1 MTANSSADAALFRV
15 RPRTEADLEAC
26 VRVLAT
32 VHERNGYPLNWPQNP
47 ATWLTPRSLLAAW
60 VAEEGKEVVGHVVLS
75 RSEEGDAA
83 AALWTGGPT
92 AVINRLYVDPAAR
105 GRGVGA
111 ALLTQA
117 VADAESRALHPV
129 LDVASTDTA
138 AAALYERLGW
148 TLLAAEV
155 EQEWGPGQRVK
166 VRCYAAPAPAP
177 NPLRNRPGRNGQA
190 SAGVCPT

>member
-1 MTANSSADAALFRV
+1 MNGKTDNTTANTAPFRIPFRI
-15 RPRTEADLEAC
+15 RPRTEADLDAC

-32 VHERNGYPLNWPQNP
+32 VHEQNAYPLNWPTDP
-47 ATWLTPRSLLAAW
+47 TTWLTPRSLLAVW
-60 VAEEGKEVVGHVVLS
+60 VAEGEDGEDGQGIIGHIVLS

-83 AALWTGGPT
+83 AALWNRGPT

-111 ALLTQA
+111 ALMERA
-117 VADAESRALHPV
+117 VAEAEFRGLHPV

-166 VRCYAAPAPAP
+166 VRCYAAPT
-177 NPLRNRPGRNGQA
+177 
-190 SAGVCPT
+190 S

>member
-1 MTANSSADAALFRV
+1 MPASFRV

-32 VHERNGYPLNWPQNP
+32 IHEQNAYPLNWPTDP
-47 ATWLTPRSLLAAW
+47 AGWLTPRSLLAVW
-60 VAEEGKEVVGHVVLS
+60 VAEETGEVEETGEANGRGIVGHIVLS

-83 AALWTGGPT
+83 AALWDRGPT

-111 ALLTQA
+111 ALMERA
-117 VADAESRALHPV
+117 VAEARLRALHPV
-129 LDVASTDTA
+129 LDVVSTDTA

-148 TLLAAEV
+148 TLLAEV
-155 EQEWGPGQRVK
+155 DQEWGPGQQVN
-166 VRCYAAPAPAP
+166 VRCYAAPT
-177 NPLRNRPGRNGQA
+177 
-190 SAGVCPT
+190 S

>member
-1 MTANSSADAALFRV
+1 MTADNPVKAAQFRI
-15 RPRTEADLEAC
+15 RPRTDTDLEAC

-32 VHERNGYPLNWPQNP
+32 VHERNAYPLNWPQDP
-47 ATWLTPRSLLAAW
+47 PTWLTPPSLLAAW
-60 VAEEGKEVVGHVVLS
+60 VAEGEEDEGENEGIIGHIVLS
-75 RSEEGDAA
+75 HSEEGDAA

-111 ALLTQA
+111 ALMTRA
-117 VADAESRALHPV
+117 VTDANSRALHPV

-166 VRCYAAPAPAP
+166 VRCYAAPA
-177 NPLRNRPGRNGQA
+177 
-190 SAGVCPT
+190 

>member
-1 MTANSSADAALFRV
+1 M
-15 RPRTEADLEAC
+15 
-26 VRVLAT
+26 LAT
-32 VHERNGYPLNWPQNP
+32 VHEQNAYPLNWPTDP
-47 ATWLTPRSLLAAW
+47 AGWLTPGSLLAVW
-60 VAEEGKEVVGHVVLS
+60 VADAEGEGDEGIVGHIVLS

-83 AALWTGGPT
+83 AALWNRGPT

-111 ALLTQA
+111 ALMARA
-117 VADAESRALHPV
+117 VAEARFRALHPV

-166 VRCYAAPAPAP
+166 VHCYAAPADQ
-177 NPLRNRPGRNGQA
+177 R
-190 SAGVCPT
+190 

>member
-1 MTANSSADAALFRV
+1 M
-15 RPRTEADLEAC
+15 
-26 VRVLAT
+26 LAT
-32 VHERNGYPLNWPQNP
+32 VHERNAYPLNWPTDP
-47 ATWLTPRSLLAAW
+47 AGWLTPRPLLAVW
-60 VAEEGKEVVGHVVLS
+60 VAEEADGGGIVGHIVLS

-83 AALWTGGPT
+83 AALWNRGPT

-111 ALLTQA
+111 ALMERA
-117 VADAESRALHPV
+117 VADAKSRALHPV

-155 EQEWGPGQRVK
+155 AQEWGPGQWVK
-166 VRCYAAPAPAP
+166 VRCYAAPTP
-177 NPLRNRPGRNGQA
+177 
-190 SAGVCPT
+190 

>member
-1 MTANSSADAALFRV
+1 MTDTPAAGAAGTAPFRI
-15 RPRTEADLEAC
+15 RPRTEADLDAC

-32 VHERNGYPLNWPQNP
+32 VHEQNAYPLNWPTEP
-47 ATWLTPRSLLAAW
+47 ASWLTPRSLLAVW
-60 VAEEGKEVVGHVVLS
+60 VAEGDGDEGIIGHIVLS

-83 AALWTGGPT
+83 AALWNRGPT
-92 AVINRLYVDPAAR
+92 AVLNRLYVDPAAR

-111 ALLTQA
+111 ALMERA
-117 VADAESRALHPV
+117 VAEAEFRALHPV

-148 TLLAAEV
+148 TLLAADV

-166 VRCYAAPAPAP
+166 VRCYAAPM
-177 NPLRNRPGRNGQA
+177 
-190 SAGVCPT
+190 S

>member
-1 MTANSSADAALFRV
+1 M
-15 RPRTEADLEAC
+15 
-26 VRVLAT
+26 LAT
-32 VHERNGYPLNWPQNP
+32 IHEQNAYPLNWPADP
-47 ATWLTPRSLLAAW
+47 AGWLTPRSLLAVW
-60 VAEEGKEVVGHVVLS
+60 VAEETGGTAETDGRGIVGHIVLS

-83 AALWTGGPT
+83 AALWDRGPT

-111 ALLTQA
+111 ALMERA
-117 VADAESRALHPV
+117 VAEAQLRALHPV

-166 VRCYAAPAPAP
+166 VRCYAAPT
-177 NPLRNRPGRNGQA
+177 
-190 SAGVCPT
+190 S

>member
-1 MTANSSADAALFRV
+1 MTDNTNPTAQTAPFRI
-15 RPRTEADLEAC
+15 RPRTDADLDAC
-26 VRVLAT
+26 VQVLAT
-32 VHERNGYPLNWPQNP
+32 VHEQNAYPLNWPTHP
-47 ATWLTPRSLLAAW
+47 ASWLTPWSLLAVW
-60 VAEEGKEVVGHVVLS
+60 VADGEAGQGIIGHVVLS
-75 RSEEGDAA
+75 LSEEGDAA
-83 AALWTGGPT
+83 AALWNRGPT

-111 ALLTQA
+111 ALMERA
-117 VADAESRALHPV
+117 VAEAESRALHPV

-166 VRCYAAPAPAP
+166 VRCYAAPTP
-177 NPLRNRPGRNGQA
+177 
-190 SAGVCPT
+190 

>member
-1 MTANSSADAALFRV
+1 M
-15 RPRTEADLEAC
+15 
-26 VRVLAT
+26 LAT
-32 VHERNGYPLNWPQNP
+32 VHEQNAYPLNWPTDP
-47 ATWLTPRSLLAAW
+47 AGWLTPRSLLAVW
-60 VAEEGKEVVGHVVLS
+60 VAEEEGGGQGIVGHIVLS

-83 AALWTGGPT
+83 AALWNRGPT

-111 ALLTQA
+111 ALMERA
-117 VADAESRALHPV
+117 VAEAEFRALHPV

-166 VRCYAAPAPAP
+166 VRCYAAP
-177 NPLRNRPGRNGQA
+177 G
-190 SAGVCPT
+190 S